1 MSALVM
7 PYLPAGSAAP
17 DFAGLAKLLA
27 RAVGIGVAEES
38 SPARPVA
45 SRKFAQGIIRATRP
59 RES

>member
-27 RAVGIGVAEES
+27 RAVGIGVEKLPSTRA
-38 SPARPVA
+38 VA
-45 SRKFAQGIIRATRP
+45 SPKLAQGITRATQP